1 MPTYRVYLIE
11 ADGRVRM
18 GETFEQPD
26 DVKAQAAFEAIDRQ
40 GLNAE
45 LWQGGRLVRK
55 LPRDKG

>member
-1 MPTYRVYLIE
+1 MPTYRVYLI
-11 ADGRVRM
+11 DRNGRVQL
-18 GETFEQPD
+18 GQTFQLRGDEEA
-26 DVKAQAAFEAIDRQ
+26 VAQFDSLERR

>member
-18 GETFEQPD
+18 GETFERPD
-26 DVKAQAAFEAIDRQ
+26 DAAAQAAFEAIDRQ

>member
-1 MPTYRVYLIE
+1 MPTYRVYLID
-11 ADGRVRM
+11 ARGRVQM
-18 GETFEQPD
+18 GDTFEQPND
-26 DVKAQAAFEAIDRQ
+26 AAAQARFEAIDRQ

>member
-1 MPTYRVYLIE
+1 LPTYRVYLID
-11 ADGRVRM
+11 AHGRLQL
-18 GETFEQPD
+18 GESFEKPD
-26 DVKAQAAFEAIDRQ
+26 DAAAKAVFDAIDRQ

>member
-1 MPTYRVYLIE
+1 MPTYRVYLID
-11 ADGRVRM
+11 ARGRVQM
-18 GETFEQPD
+18 GDTFEQPD
-26 DVKAQAAFEAIDRQ
+26 DATAQVRFEAIDRQ